1 MTDLKSFEG
10 SVWIDGRFIRSEFF
24 CDNGKIRV
32 GKRGEAVKASYII
45 PPFSEP
51 HIHGGWGFSFQKG
64 DFDVLEEKLCS
75 EGIFFAVPTLI
86 NDDIDELRRIA
97 EIFKNYK
104 RKNIK
109 SIFPFLRVEGPFI
122 SREKKGS
129 QKECFILE
137 PDERN
142 IQKFLSIDEI
152 KIFTFAPEIIGVE
165 ILVDKAL
172 SMGKIPSIGH
182 SDAGYE
188 DFLRFYR
195 KGVRHMTHFPNAM
208 SGLYPREIGLL
219 GAGLLKDDL
228 QLEVIADEIHN
239 SFDFLS
245 LVFKI
250 KGHGFSI
257 TSDMIPPAYSDSSD
271 FEGRKILKKERRI
284 TTEDGILAGG
294 STSVPEQVKLLHK
307 RGVKAEDIV
316 FLACLNAKQYFGFPL
331 PLIEEG
337 KDATFLLLD
346 EEMGVEA
353 VYASGERIR

>member
-1 MTDLKSFEG
+1 M
-10 SVWIDGRFIRSEFF
+10 DGRFVPSEFF
-24 CDNGKIRV
+24 CDGGKIRA
-32 GKRGEAVKASYII
+32 GKRGKVIKASYII

-64 DFDVLEEKLCS
+64 EFDVLEKKLCS

-86 NDDIDELRRIA
+86 NNDIDELKRIA

-104 RKNIK
+104 RKNTN

-165 ILVDKAL
+165 IFVDKAL
-172 SMGKIPSIGH
+172 SKGKIPSIGH

-188 DFLRFYR
+188 DFLKFYR

-208 SGLYPREIGLL
+208 SGLHPREIGLL
-219 GAGLLKDDL
+219 GAGLLKDGL
-228 QLEVIADEIHN
+228 QLEVIADEIHS

-245 LVFKI
+245 LLLKI

-257 TSDMIPPAYSDSSD
+257 TSDMIPPACSDSSD
-271 FEGRKILKKERRI
+271 FEGQKIIKKGRRI
-284 TTEDGILAGG
+284 TTEEGILAGG
-294 STSVPEQVKLLHK
+294 STLVPEQVKLLHG
-307 RGVKAEDIV
+307 RGVKAEDLV

-331 PLIEEG
+331 PSIEEG
-337 KDATFLLLD
+337 KNATFLLLD
-346 EEMGVEA
+346 DEMGVEA